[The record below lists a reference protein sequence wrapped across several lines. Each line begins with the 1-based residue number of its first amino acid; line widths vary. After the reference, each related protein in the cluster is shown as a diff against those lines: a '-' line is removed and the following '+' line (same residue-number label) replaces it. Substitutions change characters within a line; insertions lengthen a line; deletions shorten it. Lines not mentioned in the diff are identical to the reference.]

1 MEKMKITGSEIKS
14 LETGEIIFQE
24 ENGEILID
32 KRLEH
37 EILIQKKLEE
47 TNSKTYQELQT
58 IRGLIRMKEK
68 IGDDIS
74 KTKHI
79 LEKINLSNVSKEDK
93 EEIEKY
99 KDFDDYYGK

>member
-37 EILIQKKLEE
+37 EILIQKKLKE
-47 TNSKTYQELQT
+47 TDSKTYQELQT